1 MPASLLTEI
10 VLRPLLEI
18 FLYGLCYVVGMIVV
32 PTFSFGYYS
41 VEPWSSKRR
50 SKSGKR
56 SAYLAPRVVSAD
68 AAAFWGGFALVGV
81 GLLGYALWQ
90 AAGT

>member
-1 MPASLLTEI
+1 MPARLLTEI

-18 FLYGLCYVVGMIVV
+18 VLYGLCYVVGMIVV
-32 PTFSFGYYS
+32 PAFSFGHYS
-41 VEPWSSKRR
+41 VEKWSSKQRR
-50 SKSGKR
+50 KSGKR

-68 AAAFWGGFALVGV
+68 TAAFWGGFALVGF

-90 AAGT
+90 AAGS